1 LTLDDEVNPSS
12 DIMHNVDSIRLIAD
26 QIHLEL
32 PLDGRENDVPCQPVW
47 EPFGADLFTAGR
59 GWPPYQ

>member
-1 LTLDDEVNPSS
+1 
-12 DIMHNVDSIRLIAD
+12 LIAD

-32 PLDGRENDVPCQPVW
+32 PLDGRENDVPCQPIW
-47 EPFGADLFTAGR
+47 EPFWADLFTAGR